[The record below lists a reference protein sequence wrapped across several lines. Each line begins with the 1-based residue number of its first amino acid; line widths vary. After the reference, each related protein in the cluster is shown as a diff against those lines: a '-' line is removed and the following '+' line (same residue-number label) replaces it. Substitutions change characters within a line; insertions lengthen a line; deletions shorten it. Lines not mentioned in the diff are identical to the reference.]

1 MNDAKKRKMR
11 EWTATVGILFIL
23 AGIVLVV
30 LFREAVLDVLAS
42 RRQAYTAEQAA
53 DPNTTLK
60 PGDRVKVDVKT
71 SLGYYH
77 SEPGKHHEKEDGVTD
92 VRHYL
97 IPVFTDEAELKY
109 DRALAV
115 AKYGDFKKL
124 DFETNEYLALFKER
138 LEEEQQKSGKA
149 TPVVKTYSLP
159 EEPLYTVDGR
169 VRRLTTEERNELG
182 SYYADV
188 MRAYEWLYTFS
199 YRRTIL
205 YDDEQYKDLAPS
217 YLIVPLWSAF
227 PKNVAYPVTISACVA
242 IGLGLV
248 FIVFAL
254 CYGRTKRIK
263 EKDSSTEGAL

>member
-53 DPNTTLK
+53 NPNTTLK

-71 SLGYYH
+71 TLGYYH
-77 SEPGKHHEKEDGVTD
+77 SEPGKHHEIEDGVTD

-109 DRALAV
+109 DRALSV
-115 AKYGDFKKL
+115 AKYGDFTKL
-124 DFETNEYLALFKER
+124 DYETDEYLALFKER

-182 SYYADV
+182 SYYAEV
-188 MRAYEWLYTFS
+188 MRAYEGFS
-199 YRRTIL
+199 VFGYRRAVL
-205 YDDEQYKDLAPS
+205 YDDELYQELIPS
-217 YLIVPLWSAF
+217 YVIVPLWSAF

>member
-11 EWTATVGILFIL
+11 EWIATVGILFML
-23 AGIVLVV
+23 CGIVLLV

-53 DPNTTLK
+53 DPDTTLK
-60 PGDRVKVDVKT
+60 PGDRVKLDVKT
-71 SLGYYH
+71 SLGYYY
-77 SEPGKHHEKEDGVTD
+77 SKPGRHHEKEDGVTD

-115 AKYGDFKKL
+115 AKYGDFTKL
-124 DFETNEYLALFKER
+124 DFETDEYLALFKER
-138 LEEEQQKSGKA
+138 QEEEQQKSGKA

-182 SYYADV
+182 AYYAEV
-188 MRAYEWLYTFS
+188 MRAYERFR
-199 YRRTIL
+199 YRRTISIW
-205 YDDEQYKDLAPS
+205 YDDELYQELIPS
-217 YLIVPLWSAF
+217 YVIVPLWSAF
-227 PKNVAYPVTISACVA
+227 PKNVAYPVTISACVV